1 MDKWLK
7 MGSLFLS
14 LFLLCSCNM
23 PAQQV
28 ITSPMATTAQPTATT
43 TTTATATESPTE
55 EPTAVVTAT
64 PNPTLAPT
72 PTPTQ
77 APTIKPTTQAPTK
90 KPTPTPTQKPTLTPT
105 KTPKP
110 TMQWTEGS
118 LKGLVIGID
127 PGHQGKGNSEQE
139 PIGPGATTTR
149 KKVSSGTQGKWSRV
163 PEYKVVLEVG
173 LQLKALLEEAGAT
186 VIMSRETHNV
196 NISNAERAK
205 MMNEAISAAIAGPAF
220 ASPWFA
226 FGIMLFTRSLCTKGA
241 VGAPEEKKI
250 RRDLRMCI
258 WAKTPIFALMAVS
271 YTVFYVRYASQL
283 AWWILGVT
291 IVTDGIFLWML
302 CIALRRIYRVNRHK
316 WELCPTHVVE
326 KTVSVHRDID
336 SDTPRRHYSLM
347 LETKGRTWQKNVND
361 REHSR
366 TRYDSALWAVCM
378 EGKERPMILYN
389 VNGDATW

>member
-1 MDKWLK
+1 MIDR
-7 MGSLFLS
+7 
-14 LFLLCSCNM
+14 NM
-23 PAQQV
+23 PGTPDREHQAGERPKMTGKPKGNPAARRWVQ
-28 ITSPMATTAQPTATT
+28 IIG
-43 TTTATATESPTE
+43 
-55 EPTAVVTAT
+55 AVLLLSAAFAICGASMVYGMG
-64 PNPTLAPT
+64 
-72 PTPTQ
+72 
-77 APTIKPTTQAPTK
+77 IMERH
-90 KPTPTPTQKPTLTPT
+90 T
-105 KTPKP
+105 KT
-110 TMQWTEGS
+110 
-118 LKGLVIGID
+118 
-127 PGHQGKGNSEQE
+127 
-139 PIGPGATTTR
+139 
-149 KKVSSGTQGKWSRV
+149 
-163 PEYKVVLEVG
+163 
-173 LQLKALLEEAGAT
+173 
-186 VIMSRETHNV
+186 
-196 NISNAERAK
+196 AK

-326 KTVSVHRDID
+326 KTVSVNRDID

-366 TRYDSALWAVCM
+366 THYDSALWAVCM